1 MRASAEVESAD
12 LTETSGPPALSISHL
27 AKAYGKTTVLRG
39 VDLNVLPGEF
49 LALAGANGAGK
60 TTLIKTIVDLIR
72 ADAGHIAI
80 FGAES
85 TLVQARE
92 RLAYLPELFSAPR
105 FLTGWQYLRYLKGL
119 NRETYNQQTALE
131 LCQRVDL
138 APEALSRRVS
148 EYSKGM
154 TQKLGLIGAL
164 ASDADLLILD
174 EPMSG
179 LDPKARYL
187 LKRELRALRATGT
200 TVFYSTHLLADAEDL
215 CDRIAILDQGT
226 LLFVGSSQA
235 CCAEYET
242 DDLEEAYMRCIGES
256 LHADEESLA

>member
-1 MRASAEVESAD
+1 MPGGEVQ
-12 LTETSGPPALSISHL
+12 PALSISGL
-27 AKAYGKTTVLRG
+27 TKAYGKKAVLRG
-39 VDLNVLPGEF
+39 VELAVARGEF

-72 ADAGHIAI
+72 SDSGRVQV
-80 FGAES
+80 FGIES
-85 TLVQARE
+85 TRVRARE
-92 RLAYLPELFSAPR
+92 RLAYLPERFSAPR
-105 FLTGWQYLRYLKGL
+105 YLTGSQYLRYLKGL
-119 NRETYNQQTALE
+119 SQKTYEPQQALE

-164 ASDADLLILD
+164 ASGADLLLLD

-187 LKRELRALRATGT
+187 LKRELRALRATGI

-215 CDRIAILDQGT
+215 CDRIAILDRGELQ
-226 LLFVGSSQA
+226 FVGSPQA
-235 CCAEYET
+235 CCAKYGT
-242 DDLEEAYMRCIGES
+242 DDLEEAYMRCIGETVP
-256 LHADEESLA
+256 ADMDSLA